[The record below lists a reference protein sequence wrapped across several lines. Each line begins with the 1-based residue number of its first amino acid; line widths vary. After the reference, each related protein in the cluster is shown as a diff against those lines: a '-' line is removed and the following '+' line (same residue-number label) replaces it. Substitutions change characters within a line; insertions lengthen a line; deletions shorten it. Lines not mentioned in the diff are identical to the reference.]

1 MPTRTLMFDADGNQT
16 DDRSRAVRG
25 EVVELD
31 DAGNVVRRYPD
42 LTWQID
48 ERALEGDP
56 GETATRPEAREG
68 EER

>member
-56 GETATRPEAREG
+56 GETATRPEARED